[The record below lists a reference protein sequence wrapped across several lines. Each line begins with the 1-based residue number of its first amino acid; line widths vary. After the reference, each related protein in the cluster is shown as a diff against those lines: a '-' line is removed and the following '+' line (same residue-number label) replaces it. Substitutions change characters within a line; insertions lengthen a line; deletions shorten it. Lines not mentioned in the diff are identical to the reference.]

1 MDTGK
6 TMTGTALFKR
16 SAGLMMTPRAR
27 QGVVLPVWLETGMS
41 FRPADLP
48 MPCALVEQD
57 PAHFLSVVPAD
68 RERIP

>member
-6 TMTGTALFKR
+6 TMTGTALVMR
-16 SAGLMMTPRAR
+16 LAGLMMTPAGAAGCCSSCLVGNRH
-27 QGVVLPVWLETGMS
+27 VML
-41 FRPADLP
+41 PADLP

-57 PAHFLSVVPAD
+57 PAHVPSVVPAG